1 MEQEDKYRKIKE
13 RLAFYERNISSEEI
27 AEAIAKE
34 LDRANR
40 FCLRMGWPVN
50 ECVNHIAIIDEVW
63 DRYFGGEL
71 GGMTDE
77 ELLKMIKEA
86 EAEK

>member
-1 MEQEDKYRKIKE
+1 MKDKYRKIKE
-13 RLAFYERNISSEEI
+13 RLAFYENNISSDEI
-27 AEAIAKE
+27 GEAIAKE

-40 FCLRMGWPVN
+40 FCLRMGWPPS
-50 ECVNHIAIIDEVW
+50 EYVNHMAIIDEVW

-71 GGMTDE
+71 GGITDK

-86 EAEK
+86 EAEE